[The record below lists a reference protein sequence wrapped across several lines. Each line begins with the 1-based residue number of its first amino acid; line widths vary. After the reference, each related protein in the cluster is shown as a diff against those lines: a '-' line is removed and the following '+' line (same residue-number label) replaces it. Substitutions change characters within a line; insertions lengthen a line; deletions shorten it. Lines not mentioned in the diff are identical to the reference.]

1 MTPDRRRLELELEMA
16 RRGTPTPASLP
27 TPSPVIEQ
35 GPDRSWQPMEQT
47 GEMSDFST
55 GSGSP
60 NPEKWA
66 ARLPVDLALAYG
78 SGGASLAAGGS
89 KFMMQHAPGLAKL
102 MSLAGTALTNP
113 TSPLNAAFGGGIEGA
128 VTETARGGDIGD
140 IAKAAAIGTAT
151 AGVGDA
157 ALRPA
162 IRGIKMN
169 PRAQNLVDQGVDV
182 TTGGRMGR
190 GGRNFEDKLTSVP
203 GMGDAII
210 GAKNRERE
218 TFNRMLIDDALAPL
232 ANKPPGKEMIPFT
245 PDIEDIT
252 PRMDKV
258 PGNVPVGPD
267 AISFA
272 DAQISTRYDD
282 VLDKM
287 TVTRDRAFT
296 GEIDQLKIMAES
308 LPSKERTRFNQI
320 LDESLDTSISGGS
333 DMLLGQ
339 TYKKVFRRIRDESLR
354 YKKSP
359 DAFQQDLGNALHETA
374 LALKRVGQRQNPV
387 QAKRLDAADKSFA
400 KMATIRKAAE
410 KQGAEDNIFT
420 PNQYISEVRKGA
432 TGKQYSQGRAFNQGI
447 AADAR
452 SVMAQ
457 KIPDSGTTG
466 RAIAAGLLGGGAAST
481 GTLVPALIGTG
492 LGMAAYSKPGQR
504 MVNNLLFESAEPSV
518 RRSVAPLTGLLS
530 AMGVNEVL
538 REEDE
543 Y

>member
-1 MTPDRRRLELELEMA
+1 MTPDRRRLELELEMS
-16 RRGTPTPASLP
+16 RRGGPALAP
-27 TPSPVIEQ
+27 ALAPAPVIEQ
-35 GPDRSWQPMEQT
+35 EPGSTWQPMEQT
-47 GEMSDFST
+47 GKMSDFST
-55 GSGSP
+55 GSGTP

-89 KFMMQHAPGLAKL
+89 RFLMQHAPGLSRL
-102 MSLAGTALTNP
+102 LSLAGTALTNP
-113 TSPLNAAFGGGIEGA
+113 TNPLNAAFGGGIEGA
-128 VTETARGGDIGD
+128 ATETARGGSISD
-140 IAKAAAIGTAT
+140 IAKATAIGTAT

-157 ALRPA
+157 ILRPA
-162 IRGIKMN
+162 IRGIKTD
-169 PRAQNLVDQGVDV
+169 PRAQNLIDEGVNV
-182 TTGGRMGR
+182 TTGGRIGR
-190 GGRNFEDKLTSVP
+190 GARNLEDKMTSVP
-203 GMGDAII
+203 GLGDAII

-218 TFNRMLIDDALAPL
+218 TFNRMLVDDALAPL
-232 ANKPPGKEMIPFT
+232 ANTPPGKDVIPFASGL
-245 PDIEDIT
+245 DDIT
-252 PRMDKV
+252 PRMDRV
-258 PGNVPVGPD
+258 PDDIPAGPD

-287 TVTRDRAFT
+287 TVTRDREFT
-296 GEIDQLKIMAES
+296 GEIDQLKSMAES
-308 LPSKERTRFNQI
+308 LPSKERGRFNQI

-339 TYKKVFRRIRDESLR
+339 TYKKVFRRLRDESLR

-374 LALKRVGQRQNPV
+374 LALKRVGQRQNPA
-387 QAKRLDAADKSFA
+387 QSKRLAATDKAFA
-400 KMATIRKAAE
+400 KMATVRKAAE

-452 SVMAQ
+452 AVMAQ
-457 KIPDSGTTG
+457 KIPDAGTTG

-481 GTLVPALIGTG
+481 GTLVPALLGTG
-492 LGMAAYSKPGQR
+492 VGMAAYSKLGQR
-504 MVNNLLFESAEPSV
+504 MINNLLFEGAEPSI

-530 AMGVNEVL
+530 AMGVNEAL

>member
-1 MTPDRRRLELELEMA
+1 MTEAEELELLELEYQEGEGA
-16 RRGTPTPASLP
+16 NQTPPIS
-27 TPSPVIEQ
+27 SPVIEQ
-35 GPDRSWQPMEQT
+35 DGAWQPMEQT
-47 GEMSDFST
+47 GKMSDFAT
-55 GSGSP
+55 GSGTP
-60 NPEKWA
+60 NPEKWT

-89 KFMMQHAPGLAKL
+89 KFLVQHAPGLSKL
-102 MSLAGTALTNP
+102 LSLAGTALTNP
-113 TSPLNAAFGGGIEGA
+113 TNPLSAAFGGGIEGA
-128 VTETARGGDIGD
+128 ATETARGGSISD
-140 IAKAAAIGTAT
+140 IAKAAAIGSAA
-151 AGVGDA
+151 AGVGDF
-157 ALRPA
+157 ALRPFA
-162 IRGIKMN
+162 GGFKTD
-169 PRAQNLVDQGVDV
+169 PRAQNLIDKGVDV
-182 TTGGRMGR
+182 TTGGRIGR

-218 TFNRMLIDDALAPL
+218 TFNRMLVDDALAPL
-232 ANKPPGKEMIPFT
+232 ANTPPGKDLIPFASD
-245 PDIEDIT
+245 DII
-252 PRMDKV
+252 PRMDRV
-258 PGNVPVGPD
+258 PDDIPTGPD

-272 DAQISTRYDD
+272 DDQISTRYDD

-287 TVTRDRAFT
+287 TVTRDREFT
-296 GEIDQLKIMAES
+296 GEIDQLKSMAES
-308 LPSKERTRFNQI
+308 LPSKERARFNQI

-339 TYKKVFRRIRDESLR
+339 TYKKVFRRLRDEGLR

-387 QAKRLDAADKSFA
+387 QSKRLAAADKAFA

-410 KQGAEDNIFT
+410 TQGAEDNIFT

-432 TGKQYSQGRAFNQGI
+432 TGKQYSQGRAYNQGI

-452 SVMAQ
+452 AVMAQ

-481 GTLVPALIGTG
+481 GTLVPALLGTG
-492 LGMAAYSKPGQR
+492 AGMAAYSKLGQR
-504 MVNNLLFESAEPSV
+504 MVNNLMFEGAEPSI
-518 RRSVAPLTGLLS
+518 RRTVAPLTGLLS
-530 AMGVNEVL
+530 AMGANEAL
-538 REEDE
+538 REEEE